1 MILVY
6 KSRAAPSTPRSCVAE
21 LGVESWGKRPRVLFF
36 HSIMKDNEE
45 KWTYVSLR
53 RENKDSK
60 ELLRRPEKSLAL

>member
-1 MILVY
+1 
-6 KSRAAPSTPRSCVAE
+6 
-21 LGVESWGKRPRVLFF
+21 
-36 HSIMKDNEE
+36 MKDNEE